1 MSNQASQ
8 CDAALLRCGLLIG
21 FLALSFVPSIGSAQ
35 SDMRRWFENPRR
47 EVAIKDVDGEWFGD
61 PWTLSSLP
69 DGGFLVVD
77 GGARLRAFDSDGLLR
92 WSFGRKGGGPGEFRS
107 IQDVAV
113 TADGKVLVLDS
124 QLSRMT
130 LLDAS
135 TSELLGTIPLETDVP
150 AGNILPVS
158 QAVAMVRVGD
168 SWRIVNEDGQVI
180 HTVQLPVPCDRLSCE
195 ARTSANVQGMAV
207 AFRWSSDLI
216 LLNPDGSLRAAVDG
230 IEPQEFPELVT
241 YGLDPE
247 DLGLGQFATLAVT
260 KVDPTALE
268 MTRALALD
276 GTRVFVLVHGAS
288 DNRGRIID
296 VYTMYD
302 GAYQGSFLLPKKV
315 SSIAILADGR
325 LATLDVELFAQV
337 TLWEVSP

>member
-1 MSNQASQ
+1 
-8 CDAALLRCGLLIG
+8 
-21 FLALSFVPSIGSAQ
+21 
-35 SDMRRWFENPRR
+35 
-47 EVAIKDVDGEWFGD
+47 
-61 PWTLSSLP
+61 
-69 DGGFLVVD
+69 
-77 GGARLRAFDSDGLLR
+77 
-92 WSFGRKGGGPGEFRS
+92 
-107 IQDVAV
+107 
-113 TADGKVLVLDS
+113 
-124 QLSRMT
+124 
-130 LLDAS
+130 
-135 TSELLGTIPLETDVP
+135 
-150 AGNILPVS
+150 
-158 QAVAMVRVGD
+158 
-168 SWRIVNEDGQVI
+168 
-180 HTVQLPVPCDRLSCE
+180 
-195 ARTSANVQGMAV
+195 MAV